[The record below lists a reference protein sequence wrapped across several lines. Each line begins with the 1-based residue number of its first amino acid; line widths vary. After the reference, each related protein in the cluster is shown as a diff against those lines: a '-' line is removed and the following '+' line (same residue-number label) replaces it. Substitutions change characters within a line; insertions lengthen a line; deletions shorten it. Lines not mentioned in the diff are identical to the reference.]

1 MTRRRA
7 FAGVVCI
14 LALALP
20 IAAGAAVPTDVT
32 RYAIVVTGGELLNGA
47 YADGHT
53 LFLTQTL
60 RPLGLQCVGA
70 MCVDDRKTDVIAA
83 LGFAADHADLVLVTG
98 GLGPTDNDIT
108 REAVSQFTGVA
119 LKEHPDV
126 LAAMAQRFGVAP
138 EELGANLRR
147 QTQVP
152 MSGTY
157 LKNDNGTAVGLVFEV
172 DGKVVV
178 ALPGPPRELQ
188 AMVRTE
194 LIPYLA
200 RRFGTRLPGCSLSV
214 RFIGLGQSQIDR
226 RLKETVMLPSDI
238 IVNSQFADGR
248 VDFTFSLSDDTPE
261 NRARLERLRGE
272 VSKALGTN
280 IYAFGK
286 TTLEQCV
293 IDALKKR
300 GQTLALVEVGSGG
313 ALVAALNGAPDA
325 HAVLIGAYVAPTE
338 AALWHLLDAG
348 ESHHA
353 GPQGIEALAN
363 AAATAAGSAWV
374 LAVGPEQSEDEGS
387 RYVQIVLR
395 RPDGSLTTWRALL
408 RGAPE
413 MAGRRLST
421 SVLDQLRR
429 HLQ

>member
-1 MTRRRA
+1 MTRRA
-7 FAGVVCI
+7 TIAGAIGV
-14 LALALP
+14 LLLALP
-20 IAAGAAVPTDVT
+20 IAAGAAAPTEVT

-70 MCVDDRKTDVIAA
+70 MCVDDRKADVVAA
-83 LGFAADHADLVLVTG
+83 LGFAADHADLILVTG

-119 LKEHPDV
+119 LKEHPAV

-138 EELGANLRR
+138 GELGVNLRR
-147 QTQVP
+147 QTEVP

-157 LKNDNGTAVGLVFEV
+157 LKNDNGTAVGLVFEM
-172 DGKVVV
+172 DKKVVV

-200 RRFGTRLPGCSLSV
+200 RRFGTRLPGCSLTV
-214 RFIGLGQSQIDR
+214 RFVGLGQSQIDR
-226 RLKETVMLPSDI
+226 RLKETVTLPSDV

-248 VDFTFSLSDDTPE
+248 VDFTFSLPDDTPE
-261 NRARLERLRGE
+261 NRARLEHLRGDIG
-272 VSKALGTN
+272 KALEAN
-280 IYAFGK
+280 IYAFGE

-293 IDALKKR
+293 IEALKKR

-348 ESHHA
+348 ESHHT
-353 GPQGIEALAN
+353 GPQGIEPLAHT
-363 AAATAAGSAWV
+363 AAAAAGSAWV
-374 LAVGPEQSEDEGS
+374 LAVGPERSGDDET
-387 RYVQIVLR
+387 RYVPVLLR
-395 RPDGSLTTWRALL
+395 WPDGRVATWSESL
-408 RGAPE
+408 RGSPE

-421 SVLDQLRR
+421 SVLDHLRR
-429 HLQ
+429 RLP

>member
-1 MTRRRA
+1 MTRRRL
-7 FAGVVCI
+7 FAGVVCV

-20 IAAGAAVPTDVT
+20 MAAPAAAPTDVT

-60 RPLGLQCVGA
+60 RPLGLQCVGS
-70 MCVDDRKTDVIAA
+70 MCVDDRKADVIAA
-83 LGFAADHADLVLVTG
+83 LGFAADHADLILVTG

-119 LKEHPDV
+119 LKEHPAV
-126 LAAMAQRFGVAP
+126 LAALAQRFGVAP
-138 EELGANLRR
+138 DELGANLRR

-157 LKNDNGTAVGLVFEV
+157 LKNANGTAVGLVFEV
-172 DGKVVV
+172 DDKVVV

-188 AMVRTE
+188 AMVRAE

-200 RRFGTRLPGCSLSV
+200 RRFGTRLPGCSLTV
-214 RFIGLGQSQIDR
+214 RFVGLGQSQIDR
-226 RLKETVMLPSDI
+226 RLKEAVTMPSDI

-261 NRARLERLRGE
+261 NRARLEQLQGDIT
-272 VSKALGTN
+272 KALAAN
-280 IYAFGK
+280 IYAFGD

-313 ALVAALNGAPDA
+313 ALVAALNGAPGA

-338 AALWHLLDAG
+338 GALWHLLDAK
-348 ESHHA
+348 ESLDS
-353 GPQGIEALAN
+353 GPQGIEPLAN
-363 AAATAAGSAWV
+363 AAAKAAGSDWV
-374 LAVGPEQSEDEGS
+374 LAVGSEQSEDDGI
-387 RYVQIVLR
+387 RNVQIALR
-395 RPDGSLTTWRALL
+395 GPDGKVVTWRASL
-408 RGAPE
+408 RGSPE

-429 HLQ
+429 RLP